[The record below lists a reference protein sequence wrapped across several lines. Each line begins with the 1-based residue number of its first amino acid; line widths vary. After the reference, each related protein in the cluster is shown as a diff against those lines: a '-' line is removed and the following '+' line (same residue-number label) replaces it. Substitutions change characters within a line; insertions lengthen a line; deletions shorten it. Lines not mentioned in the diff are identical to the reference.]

1 MCCPRQNRHP
11 CFLYNYPMRPL
22 KTFVIM
28 AFLLPVMILAG
39 CGKAVRNTT
48 QTITATATISD
59 PKYKQMTGK
68 VVVFGTSIWAIDPG
82 PTGIAARLREMTSFE
97 VTDNTVMGGT
107 ATRVEDDPLVEGSLI
122 SILLYNDD
130 KYSKRMREDV
140 KEPDY
145 VILAFGG
152 NDFSRGVPPTGEGN
166 SFENAMRLGISTVR
180 EMNPDANIILIP
192 SLGGWALIDG
202 EYVSPFELD
211 FGGGTLGEYIRIVE
225 EIAQEEDLLC
235 VNMNEVIVFSEDDPL
250 KYFEDGSHLTEYG
263 RMVYTQYLTEQ
274 IYDHYY
280 S

>member
-1 MCCPRQNRHP
+1 
-11 CFLYNYPMRPL
+11 MRPL

-28 AFLLPVMILAG
+28 AFLLPVMIIAG
-39 CGKAVRNTT
+39 CGNAAKSTT
-48 QTITATATISD
+48 QATGTSYISD
-59 PKYKQMTGK
+59 TKYKQMTGK

-130 KYSKRMREDV
+130 KYSKRMRENV
-140 KEPDY
+140 KEADY

-152 NDFSRGVPPTGEGN
+152 NDFSRGVPATGEGN

-202 EYVSPFELD
+202 EYVSPFEMD
-211 FGGGTLGEYIRIVE
+211 FGGGMLGDYVNIVE
-225 EIAQEEDLLC
+225 RIAQEEDLLC
-235 VNMNEVIVFSEDDPL
+235 VNMNEVIAFSEDEPL

-263 RMVYTQYLTEQ
+263 RLIYAQYLTEQ